1 MEKSNRNIKLIIEYD
16 GTDYHGWQRQ
26 PNRISI
32 QEVLENTLSQVLEH
46 EVSIISAGRT
56 DAGVHALG
64 QCANFKTDCR
74 IPAEKIPYALNALL
88 PDDIVIK
95 HACEVSADFHAR
107 FSVKGKYYKYIINN
121 GRFPSAIDAKREYFC
136 PYRLNIDLMKEALEQ
151 LLGTHDFKGFMA
163 SGCAVKNTVKTIY
176 EAGLEVKDD
185 KITIGLKA
193 DGFLY
198 NMVRIIAGTLID
210 VGRGRIPIENVKK
223 ALETGERSLAGK
235 TVQPQGLYLVEVYY
249 I

>member
-1 MEKSNRNIKLIIEYD
+1 MQKNERNIKLIIEYD
-16 GTDYHGWQRQ
+16 GTNYHGWQRQ
-26 PNRISI
+26 PNLVTI
-32 QEVLENTLSQVLEH
+32 QEVIENTLSQVLEH
-46 EVSIISAGRT
+46 EVFVTSAGRT

-64 QCANFKTDCR
+64 QIANFSTKCG

-88 PDDIVIK
+88 PNDIVVK
-95 HACEVSADFHAR
+95 FACDVPIDFHAR
-107 FSVKGKYYKYIINN
+107 FSAKGKYYKYVINN

-163 SGCAVKNTVKTIY
+163 SGCSVKNTVRTIY
-176 EAGLEVKDD
+176 EAELEVKND
-185 KITIGLKA
+185 KISIGLKA

-210 VGRGRIPIENVKK
+210 TGRGKISVANIKE
-223 ALETGERSLAGK
+223 ALETGERSLIGK
-235 TVQPQGLYLVEVYY
+235 TAQPQGLYLIEVYY
-249 I
+249 